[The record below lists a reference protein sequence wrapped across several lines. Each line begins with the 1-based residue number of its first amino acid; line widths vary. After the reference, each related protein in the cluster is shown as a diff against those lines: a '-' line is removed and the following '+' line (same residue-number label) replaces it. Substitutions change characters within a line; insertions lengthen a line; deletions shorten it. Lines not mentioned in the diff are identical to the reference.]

1 MSATEILAAAKALPL
16 DERIEVAEGLW
27 EDIAGNGYDPDL
39 TPEQIEEL
47 ERRADRLCRNPQSG
61 IPWEQVCAELPE
73 RLKNRNLSAWLLFST
88 ARENPVGSAAD

>member
-27 EDIAGNGYDPDL
+27 EDIADNGYDPDL
-39 TPEQIEEL
+39 TAEQIEKL
-47 ERRADRLCRNPQSG
+47 ERRADRLCRNPKSG

-73 RLKNRNLSAWLLFST
+73 RLKNRKC
-88 ARENPVGSAAD
+88 AAK